1 MAEAQTLTLAFV
13 SSHPA
18 DAARVLEGLPAADA
32 AALFASLPA
41 RALAPVLAAM
51 LPHTAARIVFALDDQ
66 AALGL
71 LTAAGVQG
79 AVAILRHVAEPRR
92 TRLIESLST
101 ATALASRM
109 LLGYPEDTVGAWA
122 DPETIALAPS
132 VSAADAL
139 ARVRSENDL
148 EAGEI
153 YVVGEGQLLL
163 GLVDLQILLRAP
175 ETTTLAMLM
184 RPPPASLPAIMPLSG
199 AADHPGW
206 KQTHMLPVVER
217 GKRLVGVLHA
227 SDLVRA
233 LGSGVHRAEAG
244 GESLLGLVARGYWES
259 VSGLLSASLSAL
271 PQTKRILPGDEP

>member
-51 LPHTAARIVFALDDQ
+51 LSPAAARIVFALDDQ

-79 AVAILRHVAEPRR
+79 AVAILRHVPEPRR
-92 TRLIESLST
+92 TRLIEGLST

-122 DPETIALAPS
+122 DPETIAMAPS

-139 ARVRSENDL
+139 ARVRRENDL

-153 YVVGEGQLLL
+153 YVVGEDQVLL
-163 GLVDLQILLRAP
+163 GLVDLQVLLRAP
-175 ETTTLAMLM
+175 EATTLAAMM
-184 RPPPASLPAIMPLSG
+184 RPPAASLSAVMPLSG
-199 AADHPGW
+199 AVEHPGW
-206 KQTHMLPVVER
+206 KQASMLPVVER
-217 GKRLVGVLHA
+217 GKRLVGVLRA
-227 SDLVRA
+227 EKLAQALQNGVR
-233 LGSGVHRAEAG
+233 RAEAG
-244 GESLLGLVARGYWES
+244 DESLLGLVARGYWDT
-259 VSGLLSASLSAL
+259 VTGLLRVGLSAL
-271 PQTKRILPGDEP
+271 PPTKRVLPGEDS